1 MKKKYI
7 TGLLVMAVSAM
18 LFTGCG
24 FSIGKEIPLK
34 DLIAGASQDSDK
46 NGDDS
51 EGAADTGTSFTY
63 EVDSGDQIS
72 VGISGGYTIRPDG
85 NKFDIT
91 KDGSVIG
98 TGFFIDADGYDSYYS
113 AISQSVTDIDRI
125 DIAGDIPNGAY
136 SYDGKAGTEYDLLAW
151 INGTNTGFMVGS
163 IDVDKELVKDAL
175 SCLQIQAVSKGKDGI
190 DKDAL
195 SDADT
200 TYAAQEEVA
209 DTDAAASDTIED
221 TAGFMDTAQDEAGD
235 TTGGAEDLSDSL
247 PDGFTVSYSCDYF
260 IDYDNGDVSVRIN
273 EGEIDSDIQDFL
285 DGNGTSYYGTYQL
298 SRIGV
303 CDLAAGS
310 ASIIEGEGNSVYK
323 YFLAGGGVNMEIMKS
338 DGSRLSADECVKYL
352 NLFAD

>member
-7 TGLLVMAVSAM
+7 TGLLMMAVSAM

-24 FSIGKEIPLK
+24 FSIGKEIPVK

-46 NGDDS
+46 NGDDN
-51 EGAADTGTSFTY
+51 EDVKDTGTSFTY
-63 EVDSGDQIS
+63 EVNSGDQIS

-98 TGFFIDADGYDSYYS
+98 TGFFIDSDGYDSYYS
-113 AISQSVTDIDRI
+113 AISQSVTNIDRI
-125 DIAGDIPNGAY
+125 DIAGDISNGAY

-200 TYAAQEEVA
+200 TYAAQEDMA
-209 DTDAAASDTIED
+209 DTDAAASDTTIED
-221 TAGFMDTAQDEAGD
+221 TAGSMNTAQDVAD
-235 TTGGAEDLSDSL
+235 FL

-260 IDYDNGDVSVRIN
+260 TDYDDGDVCVRIN
-273 EGEIDSDIQDFL
+273 EGEIDSDIQNFL
-285 DGNGTSYYGTYQL
+285 DGNGTTYYGTYQL

-310 ASIIEGEGNSVYK
+310 VAIIEGEGNSVYK

>member
-7 TGLLVMAVSAM
+7 TGLLMMAVSAM

-24 FSIGKEIPLK
+24 FSIGKEIPVK

-46 NGDDS
+46 NGDDN
-51 EGAADTGTSFTY
+51 EDVKDTGTSFTY
-63 EVDSGDQIS
+63 EVNSGDQIS

-98 TGFFIDADGYDSYYS
+98 TGFFIDSDGYDSYYS

-125 DIAGDIPNGAY
+125 DIAGDISNGAY

-221 TAGFMDTAQDEAGD
+221 TAEDAQDQ
-235 TTGGAEDLSDSL
+235 SDFL

-273 EGEIDSDIQDFL
+273 EGEIDSDIQNFL